1 MVNLILASPQL
12 QQIDWYCVH
21 LPKVQMEEKLHI
33 RTFVSSEVNI
43 APKSKPNHTVHAFYF
58 NRYNLQRF
66 TFSSILSYLV
76 IYMTV
81 FNTYVNRKVTSKEKG
96 NEGDKQEFGFFR
108 NK

>member
-21 LPKVQMEEKLHI
+21 LPKVQMVEKLHI

-43 APKSKPNHTVHAFYF
+43 APKSKPNHTVHTFYF

-66 TFSSILSYLV
+66 TFSSIQSYLV

-81 FNTYVNRKVTSKEKG
+81 FNTLTGRSLQKKKGTRVTSKSLAFLG
-96 NEGDKQEFGFFR
+96 IN
-108 NK
+108 N